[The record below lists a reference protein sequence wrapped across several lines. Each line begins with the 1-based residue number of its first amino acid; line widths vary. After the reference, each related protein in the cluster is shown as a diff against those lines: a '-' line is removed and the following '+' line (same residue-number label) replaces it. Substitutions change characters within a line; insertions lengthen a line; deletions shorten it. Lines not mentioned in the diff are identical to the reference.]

1 MTRSLLFILLIIIF
15 YSCSKLPEPVLIA
28 IKAAGEN
35 RCELE
40 KYSRNLADA
49 DITFHFP
56 GVYFCTQ
63 ASGYDYSFTC
73 YGKNSVLCRCGIT
86 DNRRQHITVQFHE

>member
-1 MTRSLLFILLIIIF
+1 MNRCLLFIHLIIIF
-15 YSCSKLPEPVLIA
+15 CSCSKLPEPVRIA
-28 IKAAGEN
+28 LKAAGEN
-35 RCELE
+35 RHELE

-49 DITFHFP
+49 DIIFHFP
-56 GVYFCTQ
+56 GVYFCSQ

-73 YGKNSVLCRCGIT
+73 YGKNSVLCRYGIT